1 MRMSKGASEKIAEKI
16 ISVFNFA
23 DIDHHMVERIA
34 MYVKNLAATPVLA
47 KIIYFCER
55 MLDEDD

>member
-1 MRMSKGASEKIAEKI
+1 MRMSKEASERIAEKI
-16 ISVFNFA
+16 IATFNIA
-23 DIDHHMVERIA
+23 DIDHHMVYRIA

-55 MLDEDD
+55 MLSED

>member
-1 MRMSKGASEKIAEKI
+1 MRMPKEASEKIAEKI

-23 DIDHHMVERIA
+23 DIDMYMVGRIA

-55 MLDEDD
+55 ILSED